1 LGRFLVLALFAFAGV
16 SSSSAQSVPSA
27 IYTDP
32 PADKD
37 HPARMTVLHIPTRGV
52 LMNGLCIHLQAWAH
66 IPRLSSAMDSQA
78 MKKIWTLPRLFAGQ
92 DGML

>member
-1 LGRFLVLALFAFAGV
+1 MGRFLVLALFAFAGV

-52 LMNGLCIHLQAWAH
+52 LINGLLYSPPGVGPHPTLVICHGL
-66 IPRLSSAMDSQA
+66 PGNE
-78 MKKIWTLPRLFAGQ
+78 KIWTLPRLFAGQ
-92 DGML
+92 DGTL